1 MNGHDSE
8 SGDSESND
16 RSRPLGADRPG
27 SRTFARLKKRSEF
40 LAVAKGA
47 RIHESVFTVQA
58 IRRSGDET
66 SPLAPASRFGLT
78 VTKKTGNS
86 VERNR
91 IRRRLREVLR
101 LSSII
106 QNNSL
111 SDRAAHDYV
120 IVARREALSR
130 GFSDL
135 ARDLAR
141 AIERIDKRLASRNE
155 APRGPRREVASRTDA
170 PQGPT

>member
-1 MNGHDSE
+1 MNGHDT
-8 SGDSESND
+8 DSRDSDSLKNS
-16 RSRPLGADRPG
+16 SRTGANSKG
-27 SRTFARLKKRSEF
+27 LRTFARLKKRSEF

-47 RIHESVFTVQA
+47 RIHDSVFTVQA
-58 IRRSGDET
+58 IRRPGDEIP
-66 SPLAPASRFGLT
+66 PLAPAARFGLT

-101 LSSII
+101 LSSSI

-130 GFSDL
+130 DFSDL
-135 ARDLAR
+135 TRELSR
-141 AIERIDKRLASRNE
+141 AIERIDKRLASRSE
-155 APRGPRREVASRTDA
+155 APRGPRRDGASRTDA
-170 PQGPT
+170 PQGPA

>member
-8 SGDSESND
+8 SRDRDSQ
-16 RSRPLGADRPG
+16 DRPSRNDAG
-27 SRTFARLKKRSEF
+27 SDSPRSSSCARAFARLKKRAEF

-47 RIHESVFTVQA
+47 RVHDSVFTVQA
-58 IRRSGDET
+58 IRRPGET
-66 SPLAPASRFGLT
+66 EAGLAQKSRFGLT

-101 LSSII
+101 LSSAIPR
-106 QNNSL
+106 NSL
-111 SDRAAHDYV
+111 SEPAAHDYV

-130 GFSDL
+130 GFTDL
-135 ARDLAR
+135 ARDVAR
-141 AIERIDKRLASRNE
+141 AIERIDKKLDPRGQ
-155 APRGPRREVASRTDA
+155 APRGKTRSS
-170 PQGPT
+170 